1 MKFFWSLII
10 ILIAGAIA
18 AAGWNY
24 TRANR
29 QHNAA
34 VESAK
39 EAETQL
45 QATQTA
51 KKDAEVASTAKPPAP
66 TPTPTPETKQLEAKT
81 EPKVESKPT
90 EQAAKPTPAPAP
102 TREPPIAGTTIP
114 NQKHTGQPAQITQ
127 PPAPVKPREEPKD
140 TPGSSIDGVPTK
152 IGEYDVRPV
161 KITKNADGS
170 TTLDDRFTIKG
181 DGTKGDPYRVP
192 WELLLSC
199 KDTFEP
205 AAGLK
210 KIPGRIAFLNEKF
223 VRLDG
228 YVAFPLMMQKPTE
241 LLSMLNQWDG
251 CCIGVPPTPYDAVEA
266 KLTKVVTGDSRFA
279 TNGVV
284 IGKFKVDPY
293 VVKNPKG
300 DWLVSM
306 YTMNVADF
314 TAGDIGPGGAQ

>member
-1 MKFFWSLII
+1 MRIFWSIN
-10 ILIAGAIA
+10 ILLVVGAAA

-24 TRANR
+24 TRAHR
-29 QHNAA
+29 QQSAA
-34 VESAK
+34 VAASQEAEKQLQKAQAAKLEAESA
-39 EAETQL
+39 AP
-45 QATQTA
+45 A
-51 KKDAEVASTAKPPAP
+51 AKPPAQA
-66 TPTPTPETKQLEAKT
+66 TPTPATEAKP
-81 EPKVESKPT
+81 EPKVE
-90 EQAAKPTPAPAP
+90 AKPVEQTAKAQPAAQPQAV
-102 TREPPIAGTTIP
+102 REPPIAGTTIP
-114 NQKHTGQPAQITQ
+114 NQKHTGQPTQISA
-127 PPAPVKPREEPKD
+127 PPAPAKPREEPKD
-140 TPGSSIDGVPTK
+140 TPGSSIEGVPTK

-279 TNGVV
+279 TTGVV

-306 YTMNVADF
+306 YTMSAADF
-314 TAGDIGPGGAQ
+314 TAGDIGPGGSQ